1 VCAVKTKA
9 PHNAGLTM
17 DDWDEFEY
25 VMTNSTD
32 EQEKE
37 NYRCWMKRYL
47 TACAVCPTC
56 PKQDP
61 FQ

>member
-1 VCAVKTKA
+1 V
-9 PHNAGLTM
+9 NAGLTM
-17 DDWDEFEY
+17 DDWDEFED
-25 VMTNSTD
+25 VMTSGTD